1 MECKGIREILSA
13 YLEGIASLEE
23 KRLIEEHLR
32 SCQRCSTALEDL
44 RKTGELLKGMEEVEV
59 PPWFKQKVLSRVR
72 AEEESKRSILQ
83 KLFYPL
89 HVKVPIQALATV
101 LIVVLVVYVFK
112 SVEPEMKK
120 SIQSPSTVEEVTSED
135 EVSKQGQE
143 SNRPLARPNDQ
154 TALGGYSE
162 EDKGAAPLS
171 TEPAGGKGTLSKA
184 EEAAPSK
191 PARDQLTQLATK
203 KKEAVADQHER
214 EVEKIGSLTR
224 QEPGEFKQAP
234 QAVPQGGEAVR
245 LSDAAQETG
254 ERRKL
259 AAAPGSMEAIVAEQ
273 RPIDV
278 MVHVKDVQV
287 AGKEVED
294 LLNQL
299 GAQKVVRESLE
310 GREIFAAELKAQD
323 TRELFMKL
331 KTIGEVKEKELS
343 FVGPEGDV
351 AVRIE
356 ILINP

>member
-23 KRLIEEHLR
+23 KRLIEQHLR

-72 AEEESKRSILQ
+72 AEGEARRSVLQ

-101 LIVVLVVYVFK
+101 LITVLVVYVFK

-120 SIQSPSTVEEVTSED
+120 SIQSPSTVGEVTSED
-135 EVSKQGQE
+135 EVSRKAQE
-143 SNRPLARPNDQ
+143 SDRPLAPPSDQ
-154 TALGGYSE
+154 TALGGYAE
-162 EDKGAAPLS
+162 KDKAPA
-171 TEPAGGKGTLSKA
+171 TPATRPAGGKGELSTA
-184 EEAAPSK
+184 EEAASSK
-191 PARDQLTQLATK
+191 PARDQLTQLAAK
-203 KKEAVADQHER
+203 KKEVAADQHER
-214 EVEKIGSLTR
+214 EVGTGGSLRR
-224 QEPGEFKQAP
+224 QEPAEFNQAP
-234 QAVPQGGEAVR
+234 QAMPQEGEAVG
-245 LSDAAQETG
+245 LSDAAKETD

-259 AAAPGSMEAIVAEQ
+259 AAAPRSMEAMVAEQ

-278 MVHVKDVQV
+278 VVHVKDVHV
-287 AGKEVED
+287 AGKDVEN

-299 GAQKVVRESLE
+299 GARKIVRESGE
-310 GREIFAAELKAQD
+310 GREIFTAELKAQD
-323 TRELFMKL
+323 IRELFMKL
-331 KTIGEVKEKELS
+331 KTIGEIKEKELS
-343 FVGPEGDV
+343 FVGHEGDV